1 MVSTRSVFV
10 ATSLMAVAAAVLA
23 APAPVLTL
31 TGDWQ
36 VKVEAEGVSAAVTVD
51 GPETIRVPEEKIGKL
66 PLYNPAGAQY
76 ARGAKLAGVRA
87 QECSVRHALDPES
100 LAVRAASGGA
110 AFVRGK
116 DYEAELSWGCV
127 GRLEGGAIGAETP
140 VAVSY
145 AYGTMR
151 LDAVVLTADK
161 KIALRKGVPHVSLPV
176 EPALAAGERRLAN
189 IWVTARLPKLAEA
202 NLFPVLET
210 AYPEPP
216 KTSPT
221 AAERLIPKAMAK
233 LNAGGTLRILAW
245 GDSVTADGF
254 LPEPEKDR
262 WQAQFVRRLRARYP
276 QAKIE
281 LITEAWGGRNTD
293 SYRKEPPGSVHNYQ
307 EKVLDARPDLII
319 SEFVNDAGFNE
330 AAVFE
335 RYGRIR
341 DEFKTIGAEW
351 IILTP
356 HYVRPDWMGL
366 TAEKG
371 IDEDPRPYVKALRK
385 FAAENSLALA
395 DASLRYGRLWRQ
407 GIPYSTLM
415 MNNIN
420 HPNPFGMGLFADAL
434 MSLFP

>member
-1 MVSTRSVFV
+1 MRVFV
-10 ATSLMAVAAAVLA
+10 SAFLLAFSGGLSSA
-23 APAPVLTL
+23 APAALTL
-31 TGDWQ
+31 AGDWQ
-36 VKVEAEGVSAAVTVD
+36 IKVESDGIAATVTVD
-51 GPETIRVPEEKIGKL
+51 APEVVKVAVEKIAAL
-66 PLYNPAGAQY
+66 PVYNPKAAQY

-100 LAVRAASGGA
+100 LVVRPAPDAA

-116 DYEAELSWGCV
+116 DYEAELTWGCV
-127 GRLEGGAIGAETP
+127 GRLEGGAIGASTP
-140 VAVSY
+140 VVVSY

-161 KIALRKGVPHVSLPV
+161 KVALRKGVPHVSLP
-176 EPALAAGERRLAN
+176 EAPATAPGETRLAN
-189 IWVTARLPKLAEA
+189 IWVTPRLTKLAEA
-202 NLFPVLET
+202 NLFPVLEG

-216 KTSPT
+216 KASPT

-233 LNAGGTLRILAW
+233 LNAGGALRILAW

-262 WQAQFVRRLRARYP
+262 WQAQFVRRLKARYQ
-276 QAKIE
+276 QARIE

-293 SYRKEPPGSVHNYQ
+293 SYRREPPGSVHNYK
-307 EKVLDARPDLII
+307 EKVLDVRPDLVI
-319 SEFVNDAGFNE
+319 SEFVNDAGLGE

-341 DEFKTIGAEW
+341 DEFKAVGAEW

-366 TAEKG
+366 TSEKG
-371 IDEDPRPYVKALRK
+371 IDEDPRPYVKALRR
-385 FAAENSLALA
+385 FAAENNLALA

-434 MSLFP
+434 MALFP